1 MANKA
6 KWPQL
11 GVQPQNLHEHATQLI
26 AEATALLTLEKGQ
39 RQKLPDQSL
48 ESFLNSVQAYAKKSR
63 AAPSSH
69 EILDKLNQIH
79 HIAKTTISDDLT
91 LIKNAVNH
99 AATHPT
105 ARNPTWAD
113 RVRSGGTP
121 PQPRTPPP
129 AQTNSKE
136 REIIVKLHN
145 PEAAALLR
153 DKTPG
158 ELRERVNNALK
169 ERTRSTERPIQVVAA
184 KQLKSGDVSIHTV
197 NIEDANKLREEQ
209 QWTQALG
216 REAKALQPTYGVLV
230 HSVCT
235 DKENIDPSNQSRSI
249 EKIQTENATLHP
261 GATIT
266 YVGWLTRTGAKK
278 PTSSLVLEFTTKE
291 HADRAIREGLVLD
304 ACYHH
309 CELYDRSCKL
319 KQCYKCQKYGHIGTQ
334 CNVNETCG
342 YCAEPHN
349 TRDCRKREEDPN
361 STPKPDATSKV
372 AQPATRPTI
381 PLFTGGTLRQTL
393 DQRKRPAEAQPT
405 ERTTARPRRNPQSTT
420 FHNFTQEDSEV
431 FVLNK
436 MSLHRAMEDRERE
449 MRIEN
454 EEYTPNRDSPIMTR
468 SRTASQQPPVDP
480 ALIDPALTD
489 LEMTQNDEKS
499 KNKVMASLLRDERI
513 KEFDVIAI
521 QEPWRNY
528 FTNTTHYPRPQSFD
542 LVYLDD
548 PGTRTCMFINRRI
561 PRGRWTATT
570 PSPDFCTVSIQ
581 CTEAPEDTIHIHNLY
596 NPETSTGNSTIPL
609 LRTTVT
615 EADSEK
621 QIVVGDFNLHHP
633 LWGGTRSDQDAEAE
647 ELVSLMADQQLE
659 LLIPP
664 GTATYDEHDRQTT
677 IDLALGT
684 PWIHERKAYCGLR
697 EDLDHQSDHQPIAV
711 TIMTAVETCD
721 PPDQWQWQRTNTETL
736 ELELKR
742 NLPYPTVLDSEASVD
757 HRVQGLVH
765 AITRAID
772 ASTPKAKPS
781 DRSIP
786 GWTQECKE
794 AQRTARR
801 LRRRYQRTRLESDWE
816 AYCQARNYKARL
828 IKKTLRDAYRA
839 RVREVSDSPHGL
851 WRLARWA
858 RRRGTRQAFTPP
870 LRRSDNSLEH
880 NHQAKANLF
889 KETFF
894 PPQPNVDL
902 SDTTNQRYSDQLTFP
917 PITEQEITRAIG
929 SMAAKKAP
937 GQDGIPAHIL
947 QRLLPYLTPH
957 LLQIYNASLDLQ
969 YCPAHFRQAKTVVL
983 PKPNKKDLSEVKSY
997 RPIALLNTL
1006 GKALESILATRIS
1019 QAVEEHQLLPRTH
1032 LGGRKG
1038 MSTEHALHGLMEL
1051 IYQSWDND
1059 QVASLLLLDVTGA
1072 FDHVSH
1078 PRLLH
1083 NLRKRRMDERI
1094 VGWVASFLRNRT
1106 TIIQLRE
1113 HTTEPLQ
1120 VETGIPQGSPISPVL
1135 YLFYNADIL
1144 EDAPLRVTG
1153 AAAGGWI
1160 DDIYFFTSS
1169 CTTDENCRKL
1179 ARMHGRA
1186 EAWSATHGSK
1196 FDLKKYQLIHLT
1208 RNPRRHD
1215 VQRALTIS
1223 DLTIAPMKEVRY
1235 LGVML
1240 DQQLR
1245 WGPQIQHIESRTS
1258 LTLNALRSLAGS
1270 TWGSALATLR
1280 LAYLAIVVPQIT
1292 YACSVWH
1299 TPRGEAGLTEKMRT
1313 TLDRIQREGARIVG
1327 GAYRA
1332 ASGAALDVEL
1342 FMTPLRLQLEERAH
1356 HAALNILTGSQFQN
1370 EDDNS
1375 TSAWTPPIR
1384 GDSPTSPLTRLY
1396 NSLVM
1401 KLGEGAVSY
1410 LESRIPFPV
1419 KPWWRAPTITIT
1431 EGREAAERL
1440 HTHII
1445 SGADPPLAVYTDGS
1459 GIHGKVGAAALAPS
1473 IHTQEL
1479 AYLGK
1484 ETSTTVYAAELLGI
1498 HMGLNLI
1505 LASDRR
1511 RAAIFTDNQAA
1522 LKALQNP
1529 RRSSGQSI
1537 LRRIIDA
1544 LDRVRAQGLQV
1555 EFYWI
1560 PAHQGIEGNELADN
1574 LAKEAT
1580 GCRQQRGRRG
1590 RMITVDTD
1598 DTAAT
1603 PDFLRHL
1610 ISAAKSELHRQT
1622 QVQWERDWENES
1634 SGRATYVLTPA
1645 PSPTVLHLHHSLH
1658 KALSSTIVQMRT
1670 GKIGLRQFLY
1680 ERKVPEITDTLCE
1693 CGGGNQTVR
1702 HVLLACPRFNNLRA
1716 ETWENGE
1723 GRRDRFDLKEI
1734 LTTPKLAKKAAR
1746 FMILTRLL
1754 GQYGAITED
1763 KIR

>member
-1 MANKA
+1 MTVKSSWFSATARYPEPWLTNKA

-26 AEATALLTLEKGQ
+26 AEATALLALDKGQ
-39 RQKLPDQSL
+39 RQKLPDRSL

-79 HIAKTTISDDLT
+79 HIAKTTITDDLT

-136 REIIVKLHN
+136 REIIVKLRN

-184 KQLKSGDVSIHTV
+184 KQLKRRRVYPH
-197 NIEDANKLREEQ
+197 
-209 QWTQALG
+209 
-216 REAKALQPTYGVLV
+216 
-230 HSVCT
+230 
-235 DKENIDPSNQSRSI
+235 DPGNQSRSI

-334 CNVNETCG
+334 CNANETCG

-349 TRDCRKREEDPN
+349 TRDCRKKEEDPN
-361 STPKPDATSKV
+361 STPKCALCKGPHAAWSNNCLTRQAETAKVEQARRNRPSYYIRPDAASKV

-381 PLFTGGTLRQTL
+381 PPFTSGTLRRTL
-393 DQRKRPAEAQPT
+393 DQRKRPAETLPT
-405 ERTTARPRRNPQSTT
+405 ERTTARLRRNPQSTT
-420 FHNFTQEDSEV
+420 FRNFTQEDSEV

-436 MSLHRAMEDRERE
+436 ESLHRAMEDRERE

-468 SRTASQQPPVDP
+468 SRTASQQPPYNVR
-480 ALIDPALTD
+480 
-489 LEMTQNDEKS
+489 KS
-499 KNKVMASLLRDERI
+499 KNKVMASLLKDGSI

-521 QEPWRNY
+521 QEPWRNN

-609 LRTTVT
+609 LRRTIT
-615 EADSEK
+615 EANSEK

-633 LWGGTRSDQDAEAE
+633 LWGGTGSDRDAEAE
-647 ELVSLMADQQLE
+647 ELVTLMADQQLE
-659 LLIPP
+659 LLIPQ
-664 GTATYDEHDRQTT
+664 GTVTYDEHNRQTT

-721 PPDQWQWQRTNTETL
+721 PPDQWQWQRTNTQTL
-736 ELELKR
+736 ELELQR
-742 NLPYPTVLDSEASVD
+742 NLPHPTVLDSEASVD
-757 HRVQGLVH
+757 QVQGLVH

-801 LRRRYQRTRLESDWE
+801 LRRRYQKTRLESDWE
-816 AYCQARNYKARL
+816 AYCQARNYKGRL

-851 WRLARWA
+851 WKLARWA
-858 RRRGTRQAFTPP
+858 RRRGTRQASTPP
-870 LRRSDNSLEH
+870 LRRSDNGLEH

-889 KETFF
+889 KETFY
-894 PPQPNVDL
+894 PTQPNVDL
-902 SDTTNQRYSDQLTFP
+902 SDTANQRYSDQLTFP

-947 QRLLPYLTPH
+947 QQLLPYLTPH

-1032 LGGRKG
+1032 VGGRKG

-1083 NLRKRRMDERI
+1083 NLRKRRMDEKI
-1094 VGWVASFLRNRT
+1094 VGWVASFLQSRT
-1106 TIIQLRE
+1106 TTIQLRE
-1113 HTTEPLQ
+1113 YTTEPLH

-1196 FDLKKYQLIHLT
+1196 FDLKKYQFIHLT

-1223 DLTIAPMKEVRY
+1223 DLTIAPTKEVRY

-1299 TPRGEAGLTEKMRT
+1299 TPRGEVGLTKKMRT

-1342 FMTPLRLQLEERAH
+1342 FITPLRLQLEERAH
-1356 HAALNILTGSQFQN
+1356 DAALNILTGSRFQN
-1370 EDDNS
+1370 EDGNS

-1384 GDSPTSPLTRLY
+1384 GDSPVSPLTRLY

-1401 KLGEGAVSY
+1401 KLGEGAVSH

-1419 KPWWRAPTITIT
+1419 KPWWRAPTVTIM

-1459 GIHGKVGAAALAPS
+1459 DIHGKVGAAALAPS

-1505 LASDRR
+1505 LASGRR

-1537 LRRIIDA
+1537 LRRIMDT
-1544 LDRVRAQGLQV
+1544 LERVNSQGLQV

-1560 PAHQGIEGNELADN
+1560 PAHQGIEGNELADK

-1590 RMITVDTD
+1590 RMITVNTE
-1598 DTAAT
+1598 DTADT

-1622 QVQWERDWENES
+1622 QAQWERDWENES
-1634 SGRATYVLTPA
+1634 SGRATYALTPA
-1645 PSPTVLHLHHSLH
+1645 PGPTVLRLHHSLH

-1670 GKIGLRQFLY
+1670 GKIGLREFLY
-1680 ERKVPEITDTLCE
+1680 IRKVPEITDTLCE
-1693 CGGGNQTVR
+1693 CGNNQTVR
-1702 HVLLACPRFNNLRA
+1702 HVLLACPKFNNLRA
-1716 ETWENGE
+1716 ETWEDTE
-1723 GRRDRFDLKEI
+1723 GRRERLDLKEI

-1754 GQYGAITED
+1754 GQYGEITED